1 MRLWNKSCSVCT
13 AFKRVVPHQ
22 PHLETQFSS
31 AFPIRHDLASHFQSN
46 LKEGQRAPGNMML
59 PEHICSSD
67 RCKQL
72 HSSKYKL
79 RLFGNSLSLFLFSS
93 GTRMFSSLVETV
105 GAGYF
110 YSDSLCN
117 NFYSKR
123 STVITLK
130 RKKKK
135 NQRFLFQNLG
145 WRQDLTSG
153 CFWNM
158 LRRRHL
164 QYFYKL
170 SDWAKSWC

>member
-1 MRLWNKSCSVCT
+1 
-13 AFKRVVPHQ
+13 
-22 PHLETQFSS
+22 
-31 AFPIRHDLASHFQSN
+31 
-46 LKEGQRAPGNMML
+46 ML

-79 RLFGNSLSLFLFSS
+79 RLFGNSLSPFLFSS

-135 NQRFLFQNLG
+135 KPKI
-145 WRQDLTSG
+145 SV
-153 CFWNM
+153 
-158 LRRRHL
+158 
-164 QYFYKL
+164 
-170 SDWAKSWC
+170 SKSWVKTGPHFSLFLKRVEEKTFTIFLQTFWLSKKLMLTHASRNILIKRDRGLNF